1 MFSTKRIESTF
12 LPKSNSYQKNSMAY
26 RPGLK
31 SDYQNLVYRPGE
43 VNIHKGIIKKN
54 ANLETPSS
62 QSNK

>member
-1 MFSTKRIESTF
+1 
-12 LPKSNSYQKNSMAY
+12 MAY

-43 VNIHKGIIKKN
+43 VNILKGIIEKN

>member
-31 SDYQNLVYRPGE
+31 SDYQNLVCRLGE
-43 VNIHKGIIKKN
+43 LNILKGII
-54 ANLETPSS
+54 
-62 QSNK
+62 